1 MRFRSNRTRT
11 LPQVNLV
18 PMLDVLMSVLTFFII
33 SAIALTDQ
41 RLGDINIPGGGGG
54 IAPSGEA
61 VLTIG
66 LNQAGE
72 ILSQNQAIDEDELTT
87 QIQAYL
93 AENPEGSIVL
103 KADRDLA
110 YTEVSQLLQ
119 TMAEIGGDRV
129 SLAIENQD

>member
-1 MRFRSNRTRT
+1 MRFKTRRPGA

-41 RLGDINIPGGGGG
+41 RLGNIDIPGGGGDF
-54 IAPSGEA
+54 PLENTE

-66 LNQAGE
+66 LNQEGE
-72 ILSQNQAIDEDELTT
+72 ILSNNQIISETELKTLM
-87 QIQAYL
+87 QAHLQDYPDGTIL
-93 AENPEGSIVL
+93 L

-110 YTEVSQLLQ
+110 YTEVSQLLKK
-119 TMAEIGGDRV
+119 MGEIGGDRV
-129 SLAIENQD
+129 SLAVQK

>member
-1 MRFRSNRTRT
+1 MRFKTRQT
-11 LPQVNLV
+11 GTVPQVNLV

-41 RLGDINIPGGGGG
+41 RLGDINIPGGGGS
-54 IAPSGEA
+54 ITTQGEA

-72 ILSQNQAIDEDELTT
+72 ILSQNQVITESELTT
-87 QIQAYL
+87 QMQAYF
-93 AENPEGSIVL
+93 AENPDGSIVL

-119 TMAEIGGDRV
+119 KMAEIGGDRV

>member
-1 MRFRSNRTRT
+1 MRFKTRRPGA

-41 RLGDINIPGGGGG
+41 RLGNIDIPGGGGNF
-54 IAPSGEA
+54 PLENTE

-66 LNQAGE
+66 LNEAGE
-72 ILSQNQAIDEDELTT
+72 ILSNNQIITEIELETLL
-87 QIQAYL
+87 QEYL
-93 AENPEGSIVL
+93 QSNPDGTILL

-110 YTEVSQLLQ
+110 YTEVSQLLKK
-119 TMAEIGGDRV
+119 MGEIGGDRV
-129 SLAIENQD
+129 SLALQK